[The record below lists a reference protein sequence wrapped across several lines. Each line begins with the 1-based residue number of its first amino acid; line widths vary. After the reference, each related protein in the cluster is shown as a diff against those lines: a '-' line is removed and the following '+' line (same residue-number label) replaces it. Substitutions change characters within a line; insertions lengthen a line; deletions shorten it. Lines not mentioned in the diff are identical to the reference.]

1 MVPERRGNLFSDEI
15 YRFTKAHDATQP
27 QVPSNSRFST
37 NDVILV
43 TVQPMGTGDFFDIK
57 NLPTTDSAISV
68 EGRVTATGPAYVDVA
83 IPSGIFEANFDYE
96 NDNTS
101 SSLRLRMDRFFSE
114 IPYKRMVDAITKMS
128 SIPERNDQT
137 TKSSL
142 VEASDN
148 KKSNSNKKGDE
159 SNNNPHTNICMDEL
173 LREAII
179 STHAF
184 TDPSTPLFH
193 DVDACDLESFGR
205 LLSKPPMPSS
215 VKLANQ
221 VLTYVQA
228 NTHNGLFKP
237 LNGPQLAAIGAA
249 LTRKLTLI
257 QGPPG
262 TGKTLTASVIG
273 FGFTHQCRSISSNA
287 KVLACG
293 TSNFAKSIYEL
304 LLVLYVMVYLLSD
317 MVLFPYFLSILQL
330 LSFLERWSR

>member
-1 MVPERRGNLFSDEI
+1 MMIN
-15 YRFTKAHDATQP
+15 A
-27 QVPSNSRFST
+27 
-37 NDVILV
+37 
-43 TVQPMGTGDFFDIK
+43 
-57 NLPTTDSAISV
+57 
-68 EGRVTATGPAYVDVA
+68 
-83 IPSGIFEANFDYE
+83 
-96 NDNTS
+96 
-101 SSLRLRMDRFFSE
+101 
-114 IPYKRMVDAITKMS
+114 
-128 SIPERNDQT
+128 
-137 TKSSL
+137 
-142 VEASDN
+142 
-148 KKSNSNKKGDE
+148 
-159 SNNNPHTNICMDEL
+159 NPHHNICMDEL

-228 NTHNGLFKP
+228 NTRNGLFKP

-262 TGKTLTASVIG
+262 TGKTLTASMIG

-293 TSNFAKSIYEL
+293 TYQICRSN
-304 LLVLYVMVYLLSD
+304 
-317 MVLFPYFLSILQL
+317 
-330 LSFLERWSR
+330 R